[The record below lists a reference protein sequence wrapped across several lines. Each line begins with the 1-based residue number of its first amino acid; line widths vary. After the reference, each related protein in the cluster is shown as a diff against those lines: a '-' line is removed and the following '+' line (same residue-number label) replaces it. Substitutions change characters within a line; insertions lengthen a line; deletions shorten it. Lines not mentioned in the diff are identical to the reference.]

1 MKKIDTM
8 SAATNIKLESNTN
21 HTDNIASN
29 SANNP
34 HNLTSNEKIA
44 HYNNLIYSIDNSND
58 LFIKDKD
65 SNTILIALSNYKC
78 YIKTLQAN
86 SDAKNPVKPYTLKT
100 TLKPNQIYSCFGIKL
115 WQNIKTHKLQQ
126 AQSNKSKEII
136 SIKFNG
142 KTLQIL
148 EKGKT
153 TQEFTFKAQSGD
165 NVNKETM
172 IEEGNYYIKANEVI
186 EANIINNVNIDI
198 NQFNLGNKYIKLHKN
213 ITHKNTTHKETS
225 NNNTANKNTSN
236 KETSNKKT
244 LKDDSLLTKALNL
257 VKIQSTAYTIHGG
270 KSYGDNKG
278 IDLATQDLAFFE
290 ALQKLT
296 NKYKVELENAN
307 NEIRVEVG
315 YGKREIDLRVA
326 SGNKQGVEV
335 KWISQEGIPNG
346 CYDTCIAILLAS
358 NLKQGSGSRIH
369 SYRIAEEK
377 GLDLKQ
383 NLLGKVDKVAPILS
397 GKQTSRIDG
406 TFDTTKQ
413 TEYMKAT
420 NEIDKGIAYLDS
432 ELEKGYPVVVGVDH
446 TYDARIK
453 KEKQRYNDAS
463 NYTTDHFV
471 VIVGRGYDEKG
482 LYYRFYD
489 VGAKK
494 AEKSLGTNDNNKLH
508 FINAFWQGET
518 QIKRNR
524 KNYILVEVRKNVH

>member
-21 HTDNIASN
+21 HTNNIASN

-126 AQSNKSKEII
+126 TQSNKSKEII
-136 SIKFNG
+136 SIRFNG

-213 ITHKNTTHKETS
+213 TSDKNIADKNTS

-236 KETSNKKT
+236 NKTSNKETSNNKT
-244 LKDDSLLTKALNL
+244 LKDDSFTSKIFNL

-290 ALQKLT
+290 ALQNLT
-296 NKYKVELENAN
+296 NKYKVELEKVGNV
-307 NEIRVEVG
+307 IRVEVG
-315 YGKREIDLRVA
+315 YVSIEIARLKAFMYALRY
-326 SGNKQGVEV
+326 G
-335 KWISQEGIPNG
+335 EGTL
-346 CYDTCIAILLAS
+346 YD
-358 NLKQGSGSRIH
+358 
-369 SYRIAEEK
+369 K
-377 GLDLKQ
+377 GYKTLV
-383 NLLGKVDKVAPILS
+383 G
-397 GKQTSRIDG
+397 GG
-406 TFDTTKQ
+406 TFDDFSKHPNIYNKKLNST
-413 TEYMKAT
+413 AA
-420 NEIDKGIAYLDS
+420 GAYQILKKTWDN
-432 ELEKGYPVVVGVDH
+432 
-446 TYDARIK
+446 IK
-453 KEKQRYNDAS
+453 KYRDKYGIDDFSPKNQDKSCIILLHKIRDSLDLIMANKIDEAVRTRTDKPKKRLHYEWASLPESPYNQRTETMENFMKYYDKHLKEELQGIS
-463 NYTTDHFV
+463 NLA
-471 VIVGRGYDEKG
+471 ISNGEI
-482 LYYRFYD
+482 
-489 VGAKK
+489 
-494 AEKSLGTNDNNKLH
+494 AEFLQLLRSDK
-508 FINAFWQGET
+508 
-518 QIKRNR
+518 
-524 KNYILVEVRKNVH
+524 